1 MQLLNYVATVKDYS
15 NFILIDEEKNI
26 DIEVRCDS
34 KKQIIEDYKI
44 CGLNNYFG
52 MADSNIAI
60 KNYKKI
66 DNTELNIQS
75 PVITN
80 IMNNNWQFNGLNIGT
95 EESSI
100 DGYRIFF
107 DEGYDV
113 KVIETDNMQPKVFNI
128 VFNTRYTSNV
138 VNGLNTKSTIEDVRS
153 KLGKPTFDKEE
164 AGVIGYKS
172 NKIYAFFAK
181 TQNGLEISIYNVE
194 NVDTSKFSEAVSE
207 FLTEKKYNLFID
219 NVLNIWEDADVYEM
233 QDDYVLLQYSTKGIK
248 IEFNTSNPSGITIC
262 SNFKGNIT
270 KDIKIDD
277 VLSLTKELPDNIYF
291 SDKDLVLETE
301 LLRISNHIIDE
312 NLNYGNKI
320 FYVIPIN
327 YGIEDGNKSLNF
339 YSIDEKYPD
348 FQIYEYI
355 NDYLWTDDTH
365 FIYSVKQKGIYV
377 VNVVTRKVDNIVLG
391 SGTYDLKEFKNGV
404 LSYDDTSI
412 KVNF

>member
-1 MQLLNYVATVKDYS
+1 MKKGRISTITILIIVFIVLLLIVIFIPKQRNASSNKKINEISSPEDFKNEKQAIEFAGSKYIGQKNNRIYLSFKYPLYSNDKSNQKYYMQLLNYVATVKDYS

-219 NVLNIWEDADVYEM
+219 IVLNIWEDADVYEM

-270 KDIKIDD
+270 
-277 VLSLTKELPDNIYF
+277 E
-291 SDKDLVLETE
+291 ETNTE
-301 LLRISNHIIDE
+301 
-312 NLNYGNKI
+312 
-320 FYVIPIN
+320 
-327 YGIEDGNKSLNF
+327 
-339 YSIDEKYPD
+339 
-348 FQIYEYI
+348 QIME
-355 NDYLWTDDTH
+355 
-365 FIYSVKQKGIYV
+365 G
-377 VNVVTRKVDNIVLG
+377 
-391 SGTYDLKEFKNGV
+391 
-404 LSYDDTSI
+404 
-412 KVNF
+412 